1 MTLTS
6 WLIQLTSGFSF
17 MLISRT
23 SAGRWVIGE
32 SQDAVWFDTD
42 VPSIEAARMRYFR
55 SGGTSSFSSRPV
67 IEAGFYVVPDEF
79 VPITRVSA
87 QCHGTRYYVGSPCK
101 HHPLNNIRST
111 SNKTCVVC
119 ELLKDYL

>member
-1 MTLTS
+1 MIVSRLTTG
-6 WLIQLTSGFSF
+6 Q
-17 MLISRT
+17 
-23 SAGRWVIGE
+23 WVEGVV
-32 SQDAVWFDTD
+32 DDCVWFDTN
-42 VPSIEAARMRYFR
+42 VPSMEAARKRYSR
-55 SGGTSSFSSRPV
+55 SGGLP
-67 IEAGFYVVPDEF
+67 IDNKWPKLEKGMYLIPADEF

>member
-1 MTLTS
+1 MEQSQRLNKSDRERLNMEKINITLATGA
-6 WLIQLTSGFSF
+6 IMPTRG
-17 MLISRT
+17 T
-23 SAGRWVIGE
+23 DGAAGYDLYAIE
-32 SQDAVWFDTD
+32 D
-42 VPSIEAARMRYFR
+42 VTINCFQ
-55 SGGTSSFSSRPV
+55 FIPV
-67 IEAGFYVVPDEF
+67 S
-79 VPITRVSA
+79 TRVSA